1 MRILFS
7 TLALLF
13 CCGLAT
19 AQSCQSAPSV
29 ISDLNKE
36 ISKKLIKL
44 GCAISATYQGSDTQN
59 YNNCISDVTKY
70 QKLTEQM
77 VTYWNGRKNSWSTI
91 GPRRLNF
98 GQYEHGRLVST
109 GGRMYISCVPSN
121 KNTMTV
127 DISELDGKGKTSFVV
142 CKVDRRGNYTQLRNG
157 WFNDSSDRKKK
168 TNEKRSFTI
177 SGVQGHLISIHF
189 DGKSVGNTFQYKV
202 RVR

>member
-7 TLALLF
+7 TLLLL
-13 CCGLAT
+13 CCFGIAA

-36 ISKKLIKL
+36 IANKLIKL
-44 GCAISATYQGSDTQN
+44 GCGISAVYSGGDAQTF
-59 YNNCISDVTKY
+59 NNCISDVTKY
-70 QKLTEQM
+70 RKLTEQM
-77 VTYWNGRKNSWSTI
+77 VTFWNGRRNSWSTI

-142 CKVDRRGNYTQLRNG
+142 CKVDRRGNYTPLRTG
-157 WFNDSSDRKKK
+157 WFNDSSDRKNKK
-168 TNEKRSFTI
+168 DEKRSFTI
-177 SGVQGHLISIHF
+177 KGVKGHIISIHF

-202 RVR
+202 RAR